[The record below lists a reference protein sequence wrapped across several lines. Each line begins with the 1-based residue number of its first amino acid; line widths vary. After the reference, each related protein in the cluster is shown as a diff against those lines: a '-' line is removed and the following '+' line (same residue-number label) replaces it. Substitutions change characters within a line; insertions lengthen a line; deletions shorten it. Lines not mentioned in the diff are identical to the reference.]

1 MNFILG
7 ICGHPGS
14 GKSEVLKILQ
24 GKGWYVIDADEV
36 VHRLYEKGR
45 PGQRKVVDFFG
56 DEFISK
62 DGSVNR
68 SKLRKV
74 VFSDFKKLKI
84 LNVLIHPLVFNE
96 ISKELYKLDEEKVAI
111 EAVYFEDKYLNK
123 LVDKILVVER
133 PDVNTKEFIDILPKK
148 VDGKVLNN
156 STLKDLEK
164 QVIIQVEK
172 LTS

>member
-1 MNFILG
+1 MNFVLG
-7 ICGHPGS
+7 ICGYPGS
-14 GKSEVLKILQ
+14 GKSEVLKILH
-24 GKGWYVIDADEV
+24 GMGWHVIDADKV
-36 VHRLYEKGR
+36 VHRLYEKGQ
-45 PGQRKVVDFFG
+45 PGQRKILDFFG
-56 DEFISK
+56 EEFISK

-74 VFSDFKKLKI
+74 VFANTNKLKI

-96 ISKELYKLDEEKVAI
+96 ISKELSKLDGVNVAI
-111 EAVYFEDKYLNK
+111 EAAYFEGKYLKK
-123 LVDKILVVER
+123 LVDKIVVVER
-133 PDVNTKEFIDILPKK
+133 PKIEIKDFFNILPKK
-148 VDGKVLNN
+148 ADGRVLNN